1 MLLELQKWWRGK
13 DAGER
18 VELDDGVGNMLIETG
33 FAKAVQPEEEKP
45 RRRLSRERSANMEL
59 RE

>member
-1 MLLELQKWWRGK
+1 MLLELKKNWRYK
-13 DAGER
+13 QPGER
-18 VELDDGVGNMLIETG
+18 IELPDGVGNLLIRTHV
-33 FAKAVQPEEEKP
+33 AKAVEPEEEKP